1 MSAAKRPRNV
11 APDTSRPKA
20 NLAGSGRES
29 IGFRLDQLVGTTP
42 TPDLLVALDEEHER
56 LLGLLRDD
64 QLRSIATA
72 RIEGYSVQEIAE
84 QMGIAKRSVERK
96 LDLIRKRW
104 GEEMSDGAPTD
115 PRETGLNA
123 LSSDDLIDVT
133 CDEFEAAIRTGQ
145 PADLREYLGH
155 VAESQRCR
163 LFTELLYVEFEF
175 RPPAAGVDPR
185 EFYLGKFPTHAEEI
199 RGMSFDSLVDTVH
212 FDRPS
217 P

>member
-1 MSAAKRPRNV
+1 MSAAKTAQKRGAGYV
-11 APDTSRPKA
+11 ETEA

-104 GEEMSDGAPTD
+104 GEEMSD
-115 PRETGLNA
+115 
-123 LSSDDLIDVT
+123 
-133 CDEFEAAIRTGQ
+133 
-145 PADLREYLGH
+145 
-155 VAESQRCR
+155 
-163 LFTELLYVEFEF
+163 
-175 RPPAAGVDPR
+175 
-185 EFYLGKFPTHAEEI
+185 
-199 RGMSFDSLVDTVH
+199 
-212 FDRPS
+212 
-217 P
+217 